1 MTDSLLKVALLG
13 AEWVMYLLLALS
25 VWSIAVMIERFVF
38 FRKHAADVPRLIAAL
53 GPALDRHDWAAA
65 QKTLEGD
72 PSIEASVLRDALREI
87 GRGPEAVED
96 TLSASQ
102 LRERSRTE
110 RGLTLLGTLGN
121 NAPFVGLLGTVLGII
136 QAFHTLASN
145 PQGGAAGVMAGISE
159 ALVAT
164 AVGLFVALPAVIG
177 FNYFG
182 RRASAVG
189 QHMQSLGHMLLARC
203 RSGPVGGA
211 S

>member
-1 MTDSLLKVALLG
+1 M
-13 AEWVMYLLLALS
+13 MYLLLLLS
-25 VWSIAVMIERFVF
+25 VWSIAVMIERWIF
-38 FRKHAADVPRLIAAL
+38 FRRHAADVPRLIGAL

-65 QKTLEGD
+65 QLTLEND
-72 PSIEASVLRDALREI
+72 RSVEASVLRDALKEI

-96 TLSASQ
+96 TLSAAQ

-136 QAFHTLASN
+136 QAFHTLSAN

-182 RRASAVG
+182 RRASAVS

-203 RSGPVGGA
+203 RGGTGPEKA
-211 S
+211 

>member
-38 FRKHAADVPRLIAAL
+38 FRRHAADIPKLMAAL

-65 QKTLEGD
+65 RQTLEGD
-72 PSIEASVLRDALREI
+72 PSIEATVLRDALREI

-203 RSGPVGGA
+203 RSGPAQGA
-211 S
+211 